1 MAYIES
7 SLSRLN
13 KYHLICNAID
23 MQNSKLG
30 TNSILTDTMN
40 ELSQLRNS
48 YNKLEADL
56 GVSKSITEIMMKQ
69 IVMRQRNDE

>member
-1 MAYIES
+1 
-7 SLSRLN
+7 
-13 KYHLICNAID
+13 